1 VFAWGPFPG
10 RAAPCL
16 RAALFAI
23 AVCGQPHGQDGKGG
37 VEELETKLRS
47 PDKWARAAA
56 VEGLALCRTPRA
68 WKLVLEALADPKGEV
83 ADTAQLLFAQVDD
96 PKTCE
101 LLGKQAGIEAKD
113 ALVRARAAELLGRLA
128 FDPSP
133 KWLVEALED
142 EEAEVRRMGAW
153 SIERLARADR
163 VDEKARRALDTPLAR
178 RARTERDP
186 LARARALFALA
197 AFDPALA
204 RPAVEDA
211 LRERDPLVR
220 GAAAALVE
228 RVLEPEDRLALLQ
241 ALAKDEALSVRTV
254 AVDALADLGT
264 RAAVGILVG
273 RLGDETEER
282 LALRCVARLQCLSGL
297 KHRRD
302 PRPWNDWFRALP
314 SDWTGS
320 ETVFRDTP
328 EESSGGTAA
337 LAGLT
342 VLSRRVAILIDLSG
356 SIWNERP
363 DGRTR
368 KDVVDEK
375 LREALEALPA
385 ETRFNLIPYTGEP
398 HPWQERLVS
407 AAPSRVR
414 AAAAWFEDLHESG
427 SGNLWDAMLLA
438 LEDPEVDTLMVLFD
452 GAPTGGTRH
461 RLELFVPLFLERN
474 AARRVVVDLILVD
487 ASRRLESFW
496 RGLAEGTG
504 GRLTAVTL

>member
-10 RAAPCL
+10 RAAPSL
-16 RAALFAI
+16 RAALLVLGAL
-23 AVCGQPHGQDGKGG
+23 QDGKGSI
-37 VEELETKLRS
+37 EELETKLHS

-56 VEGLALCRTPRA
+56 VEALALCRTPRA
-68 WKLVLEALADPKGEV
+68 WKLVLEGLSDPKGEV
-83 ADTAQLLFAQVDD
+83 ADTAQLLFAAVDD

-101 LLGKQAGIEAKD
+101 LLGKQPGLDAKE

-128 FDPSP
+128 LDPSP
-133 KWLVEALED
+133 KWLVDALD
-142 EEAEVRRMGAW
+142 DDDAEVRRMGAW
-153 SIERLARADR
+153 SIERLASANRL
-163 VDEKARRALDTPLAR
+163 DEKARRVLDGPLVS
-178 RARTERDP
+178 RARSERDP
-186 LARARALFALA
+186 LARARALLALA
-197 AFDPALA
+197 AFDVDAA

-211 LRERDPLVR
+211 LRARDPLVR
-220 GAAAALVE
+220 SAAVSLAE
-228 RVLEPEDRLALLQ
+228 RVLEPARILAPLQ
-241 ALAKDEALSVRTV
+241 MLAGDEALPVRTA
-254 AVDALADLGT
+254 AVDALGDLGT
-264 RAAVGILVG
+264 RSAVGVLVG
-273 RLGDETEER
+273 RLAEETEER
-282 LALRCVARLQCLSGL
+282 LILRCVARLQDLSGL

-302 PRPWNDWFRALP
+302 PRPWNDWFRSLP
-314 SDWTGS
+314 PDWTGAGLVHP
-320 ETVFRDTP
+320 ETADEP
-328 EESSGGTAA
+328 GGGTAA
-337 LAGLT
+337 LAGLS

-368 KDVVDEK
+368 KDVVDQK
-375 LREALEALPA
+375 LREALEALPP
-385 ETRFNLIPYTGEP
+385 ETRFNLVPYTEKP
-398 HPWQERLVS
+398 HPWQEKLVT

-427 SGNLWDAMLLA
+427 SGNLWDAMLLS
-438 LEDPEVDTLMVLFD
+438 LDDPEVDTLMVLFD

-504 GRLTAVTL
+504 GRLTSVTL